1 MNLTI
6 SIQVSVDGV
15 MQANGGNNDELDPGF
30 ARGGW
35 AIPTGDKES
44 AAYIASTWQRADAF
58 LLGRKTYG
66 LFASYWG
73 GQADDSNPFS
83 GAMNPRPKY
92 VVSNTL
98 TDPAWKNTTV
108 ISGDTAAGIRE
119 LKAQPGGEL
128 VVVGSG
134 VLARWLLENELVDEI
149 NLIVCPVIVGDGLR
163 LFPQQGKDFGLELV
177 ETRAFPTGVL
187 AHTYRLTGRPNYA

>member
-1 MNLTI
+1 MNLII

-15 MQANGGNNDELDPGF
+15 MQANGGNNAELDPGF
-30 ARGGW
+30 TRGGW
-35 AIPTGDKES
+35 AIPTGDVES
-44 AAYIASTWQRADAF
+44 AACIASTWQRADAF

-66 LFASYWG
+66 LFARYWG
-73 GQADDSNPFS
+73 SQTDDSNPFS

-98 TDPAWKNTTV
+98 TDPEWKNTTV
-108 ISGDTAAGIRE
+108 ISGDVTAGIRD
-119 LKAQPGGEL
+119 LKGQPGGGL

-163 LFPQQGKDFGLELV
+163 LFPQQGKDFALELV
-177 ETRAFPTGVL
+177 ESRAFPTGVL
-187 AHTYRLTGRPNYA
+187 AQTYRPQGRPTYN

>member
-30 ARGGW
+30 TRGGW
-35 AIPTGDKES
+35 SRGTADEQA
-44 AAYIASTWQRADAF
+44 AAYIASTWERADAF

-66 LFASYWG
+66 LFEGYWG
-73 GQADDSNPFS
+73 GQSDNSNPFS

-92 VVSNTL
+92 VVSGTL
-98 TDPAWKNTTV
+98 ADPAWKNTTV
-108 ISGDTAAGIRE
+108 ISGDIAARIRE
-119 LKAQPGGEL
+119 LKSQPGGEL

-134 VLARWLLENELVDEI
+134 VLARWLLKNELVDEI
-149 NLIVCPVIVGDGLR
+149 NLIVFPIIVGDGVR
-163 LFPQQGKDFGLELV
+163 LFPRQGKDFGLELV
-177 ETRAFPTGVL
+177 KTRAFPTGVL
-187 AHTYRLTGRPNYA
+187 AHNYRPTGRPDYA

>member
-1 MNLTI
+1 MNLII

-15 MQANGGNNDELDPGF
+15 MQANGGNNAELDPGF
-30 ARGGW
+30 TRGGW
-35 AIPTGDKES
+35 AIPTGDVES
-44 AAYIASTWQRADAF
+44 AAYIASTWRRADAF

-66 LFASYWG
+66 LFARYWG
-73 GQADDSNPFS
+73 SQTDDSNPFS

-98 TDPAWKNTTV
+98 TDPEWKNTTV
-108 ISGDTAAGIRE
+108 ISGDVTAGIRD
-119 LKAQPGGEL
+119 LKGQPGGEL

-163 LFPQQGKDFGLELV
+163 LFPQQGKDFALELV
-177 ETRAFPTGVL
+177 ESRAFPTGVL
-187 AHTYRLTGRPNYA
+187 AQTYRPQGRPTYH

>member
-15 MQANGGNNDELDPGF
+15 MQANGGNNEELDPGF
-30 ARGGW
+30 TRGGW

-58 LLGRKTYG
+58 LLGRKTFD
-66 LFASYWG
+66 LFERYWG

-98 TDPAWKNTTV
+98 TDPDWANTTV
-108 ISGDTAAGIRE
+108 ISGDVAAGIRE
-119 LKAQPGGEL
+119 VKAQQEGEL
-128 VVVGSG
+128 VLVGSG

-163 LFPQQGKDFGLELV
+163 LFPTQGKDFALELI
-177 ETRAFPTGVL
+177 ESRAFPTGVL
-187 AHTYRLTGRPNYA
+187 AQTYRPKGRPTYA

>member
-30 ARGGW
+30 SRGGW
-35 AIPTGDKES
+35 SRGRPDQEA
-44 AAYIASTWQRADAF
+44 AAYIASTWRRADAF
-58 LLGRKTYG
+58 LLGRKTYT
-66 LFASYWG
+66 LFAGYWG
-73 GQADDSNPFS
+73 ARADDANPFS
-83 GAMNPRPKY
+83 AAINPRPKY
-92 VVSNTL
+92 VVSNTV
-98 TDPAWKNTTV
+98 TDPFWKNSTV
-108 ISGDTAAGIRE
+108 ISGDIAGSIRD

-149 NLIVCPVIVGDGLR
+149 NLIVFPVIVGDGIR
-163 LFPQQGKDFGLELV
+163 LFPQNGKDFGLELV
-177 ETRAFPTGVL
+177 ESQAFPTGVL
-187 AHTYRLTGRPNYA
+187 AHNYRTTGRPNYA

>member
-15 MQANGGNNDELDPGF
+15 MQANGGNDDELDPGF

-35 AIPTGDKES
+35 AIPTGDAES
-44 AAYIASTWQRADAF
+44 FAYIVSTWQRADAF
-58 LLGRKTYG
+58 LLGRKTYS
-66 LFASYWG
+66 LFAQYWG

-83 GAMNPRPKY
+83 AAMNPRPKY
-92 VVSNTL
+92 VVSNSL
-98 TDPAWKNTTV
+98 TEPEWANTTV
-108 ISGDTAAGIRE
+108 ISGDIAAGIRE
-119 LKAQPGGEL
+119 LKARPGGEL

-134 VLARWLLENELVDEI
+134 MLARWLLENELVDEI

-163 LFPQQGKDFGLELV
+163 LFPQQGRDFALELV
-177 ETRAFPTGVL
+177 ESKAFPTGVL
-187 AHTYRLTGRPNYA
+187 AQTYRTKGRPTYA

>member
-1 MNLTI
+1 MKLTI

-30 ARGGW
+30 KRGGW
-35 AIPTGDKES
+35 AIRTGDKES

-66 LFASYWG
+66 LFAQYWG
-73 GQADDSNPFS
+73 VQPDDSNAFS
-83 GAMNPRPKY
+83 AAINPRPKY
-92 VVSNTL
+92 VVSNTI

-108 ISGDTAAGIRE
+108 ISGDVEAAIRD
-119 LKAQPGGEL
+119 LKATHEGQL

-134 VLARWLLENELVDEI
+134 VLARWLLEKELVDAI
-149 NLIVCPVIVGDGLR
+149 NLIVFPVLVGDGLR
-163 LFPQQGKDFGLELV
+163 LFPQQGRDFALELV
-177 ETRAFPTGVL
+177 ESRAFPTGVL
-187 AHTYRLTGRPNYA
+187 AQTYRPSGRPSCA

>member
-15 MQANGGNNDELDPGF
+15 MQANGGTNDELDPGF
-30 ARGGW
+30 TRGGW
-35 AIPTGDKES
+35 AIPAGDPES
-44 AAYIASTWQRADAF
+44 TAYIASTWQRADAF

-66 LFASYWG
+66 LFADYWG

-83 GAMNPRPKY
+83 GAINPRPKY

-98 TDPAWKNTTV
+98 TEPTWKHTTV
-108 ISGDTAAGIRE
+108 ISGDVAAGISR
-119 LKAQPGGEL
+119 LKALPGGEL

-134 VLARWLLENELVDEI
+134 VLARWLLDHELVDEI
-149 NLIVCPVIVGDGLR
+149 NLIVCPVIVGDGVR
-163 LFPQQGKDFGLELV
+163 LFPQQGRDFGLELV

-187 AHTYRLTGRPNYA
+187 AHTYRPNGRPDYA